1 MALQMGMQGDGSI
14 SIIIGQKRNYKM
26 LNKIMKHKKIVFTF
40 IGALLLALGSIS
52 YIYIDNLRILYER
65 NISYKYVNDM
75 KDCKYENAKV
85 KNTYN
90 NFEVSIEEF
99 KDTPKLAKIKSYI
112 FVERES
118 QKAILLGKNGLAIKK
133 LGTDSRKKIEEM
145 TGKKVF
151 LELTV
156 KIREDWRNN
165 EQQLN
170 KFGYNE

>member
-1 MALQMGMQGDGSI
+1 
-14 SIIIGQKRNYKM
+14 
-26 LNKIMKHKKIVFTF
+26 
-40 IGALLLALGSIS
+40 
-52 YIYIDNLRILYER
+52 
-65 NISYKYVNDM
+65 
-75 KDCKYENAKV
+75 
-85 KNTYN
+85 
-90 NFEVSIEEF
+90 
-99 KDTPKLAKIKSYI
+99 
-112 FVERES
+112 
-118 QKAILLGKNGLAIKK
+118 LGKNGLAIKK